1 MMGRFDDSI
10 REIKRAQELDPLS
23 LIINAM
29 MGMLYLDMRQPDR
42 AMEQLKKTV
51 ALDPNFSRAHLFL
64 TFAYEAKGMYE
75 EAIAEDQKNMLLDG
89 VPQDVAD
96 KYKAALSEAYKTGG
110 AKGYWQKKAEAA
122 LDFYHQGVGI
132 PTYAVASTLARAG
145 DRERAYEWL
154 EKSYK
159 ERDATLLTIR
169 SDPAFD
175 GMRDEARYLDMIRRI
190 GFP

>member
-1 MMGRFDDSI
+1 
-10 REIKRAQELDPLS
+10 
-23 LIINAM
+23 
-29 MGMLYLDMRQPDR
+29 
-42 AMEQLKKTV
+42 
-51 ALDPNFSRAHLFL
+51 
-64 TFAYEAKGMYE
+64 MYE